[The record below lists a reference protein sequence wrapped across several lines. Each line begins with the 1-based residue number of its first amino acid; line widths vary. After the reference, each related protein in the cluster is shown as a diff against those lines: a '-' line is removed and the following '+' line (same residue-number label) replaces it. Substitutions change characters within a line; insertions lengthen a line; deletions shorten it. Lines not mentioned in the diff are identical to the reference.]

1 MAEPGT
7 SGQRGDL
14 FAAKNIKP
22 MLIGAESEP
31 FDDDAFLYE
40 LKIDGERCIAYLD
53 PLEGTELRDKRNAQ
67 MLPKVPELAELHRNV
82 ARRCI
87 LDGELAVLSDGKPD
101 FFAMQRRD
109 RMTNPLRIQQA
120 ARRQP
125 ACFIAFDLLYLDNY
139 FVTDLP
145 LEKRRILLQEAVRRE
160 DALFALSPCVERGGA
175 AVFELVK
182 RQNLEGLVAKR
193 RESRYY
199 FGRHTR
205 DWIKMKVL
213 RDEDFVVCG
222 YVRRTS
228 RVAGIVL
235 GQYRGGQLVHR
246 GQVSLETEGEDF
258 RRIRELPAEASPPV
272 PAPEGS
278 EGAVWV
284 APSLVCTVRY
294 MMKTESGGMRQPVF
308 QGLRPDKA
316 PGECP
321 EGGLPGDRDLILP
334 DAQTPGL
341 DNKKEQTE

>member
-22 MLIGAESEP
+22 MLIGAEGEP

-53 PLEGTELRDKRNAQ
+53 PFEGTELRDKRNTR
-67 MLPKVPELAELHRNV
+67 MLPKLPELAELHRNV
-82 ARRCI
+82 TRRCI

-101 FFAMQRRD
+101 FFAVQRRD
-109 RMTNPLRIQQA
+109 RLTNPLRIQLA
-120 ARRQP
+120 ARQQP

-139 FVTDLP
+139 SVTDLP
-145 LEKRRILLQEAVRRE
+145 LLKRKALLQEVARRE

-182 RQNLEGLVAKR
+182 RQGLEGLVAKR

-199 FGRHTR
+199 FGRHTK

-222 YVRRTS
+222 YIRRTS
-228 RVAGIVL
+228 RVAGVVL
-235 GQYRGGQLVHR
+235 GQYRDGQLVHK
-246 GQVSLETEGEDF
+246 GQVSLETDGEDF
-258 RRIRELPAEASPPV
+258 RRIRELPAEVSPPV
-272 PAPEGS
+272 LIS
-278 EGAVWV
+278 EGGKDAVWV
-284 APSLVCTVRY
+284 TPSLVCTVRY
-294 MMKTESGGMRQPVF
+294 MMKTESGGMRQPEF

-316 PGECP
+316 PGECL
-321 EGGLPGDRDLILP
+321 ESGRSGDQDLVLTDARAPGP
-334 DAQTPGL
+334 DS
-341 DNKKEQTE
+341 KKGQVE

>member
-7 SGQRGDL
+7 SGRCGDL

-22 MLIGAESEP
+22 MLIGAEGEP
-31 FDDDAFLYE
+31 FDDDAFFYE

-53 PLEGTELRDKRNAQ
+53 PLEGTELRDKRNAR
-67 MLPKVPELAELHRNV
+67 MLPKIPELAELHRNV
-82 ARRCI
+82 TRRCI

-101 FFAMQRRD
+101 FFAIQRRD
-109 RMTNPLRIQQA
+109 RLTNPLRIQQA

-139 FVTDLP
+139 SVTDLP
-145 LEKRRILLQEAVRRE
+145 LGKRKVLLQEAVRRE

-199 FGRHTR
+199 FGRHTK

-222 YVRRTS
+222 YIRRTS

-235 GQYRGGQLVHR
+235 GQYRGGQLVHK
-246 GQVSLETEGEDF
+246 GQVSLETGGEDF
-258 RRIRELPAEASPPV
+258 RRIRELLTDVPPPV
-272 PAPEGS
+272 PVSEGT
-278 EGAVWV
+278 EGAVGV

-316 PGECP
+316 PGECL
-321 EGGLPGDRDLILP
+321 EGGRPGGQDLNLP
-334 DAQTPGL
+334 DAQRPEPDSG
-341 DNKKEQTE
+341 KEQTE